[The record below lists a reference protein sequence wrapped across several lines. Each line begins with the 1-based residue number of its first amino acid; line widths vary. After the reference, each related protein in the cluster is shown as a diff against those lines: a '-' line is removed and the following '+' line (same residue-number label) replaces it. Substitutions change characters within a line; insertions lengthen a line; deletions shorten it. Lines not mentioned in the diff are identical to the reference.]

1 MRSLF
6 NWGAS
11 SVAGGETNNE
21 PLPRE
26 IHDSDSEAYF
36 TGVYPA
42 RLALRARMAGRPACR
57 SEADLSAGTM
67 VEIYPPELW
76 RIYPPLE
83 GSAIGALLQAIG

>member
-57 SEADLSAGTM
+57 SEADLSA
-67 VEIYPPELW
+67 
-76 RIYPPLE
+76 RIMADL
-83 GSAIGALLQAIG
+83 SAFGGFRYRGPATGNRVKERFT